1 MQRAEAKGVGGI
13 LAAVLAVFGMLM
25 PAANAAG
32 LPGNASIPMGGRG
45 GFAAAQCA
53 PGFALGGLQYYSAGH
68 GFIDAIVPMC
78 VDYRAGDTTRELLS
92 PMLVP
97 GFGDF
102 PGSNGNLDTA
112 QCDNAAVTAIRGMVE
127 SQSRRVTG
135 FSLLCRDAAGAIT
148 ATPFKGRKFAAG
160 GSGELLAET
169 AISCGPGKIA
179 TGAYAY
185 GESYRNGGEQASH
198 ARHWIT
204 GLGLLC
210 DPLSLVVQST
220 AAKFAG
226 DWLITVSDG
235 STFAMKLIA
244 SGGGIAGVYD
254 TANRNG
260 TISDGAAV
268 GSRLSFKW
276 VTAGSIKA
284 AGTGSFHLDAPD
296 RISGTWVTG
305 PFTGTWSGVRQ

>member
-1 MQRAEAKGVGGI
+1 MMRHIPAA
-13 LAAVLAVFGMLM
+13 LFAVLCLFSS
-25 PAANAAG
+25 AANAAS

-45 GFAAAQCA
+45 GVAVAQCE
-53 PGFALGGLQYYSAGH
+53 PGFALGGLQYYSSGH
-68 GFIDAIVPMC
+68 GFIDAVIPMC

-92 PMLVP
+92 PILKP

-102 PGSNGNLDTA
+102 PGSNGNLDAA

-135 FSLLCRDAAGAIT
+135 FSLLCRDVAGVIT
-148 ATPFKGRKFAAG
+148 TTPFKGRKFAAG

-169 AISCGPGKIA
+169 AVSCGPGKIA

-185 GESYRNGGEQASH
+185 GESYRNGGEQGSR

-210 DPLSLVVQST
+210 DPLTAVVQSS

-226 DWLITVSDG
+226 DWLIALNDG

-276 VTAGSIKA
+276 ATTGSIKA
-284 AGTGSFHLDAPD
+284 SGTGSFHLDAPD
-296 RISGTWVTG
+296 RISGTWTTG
-305 PFTGTWSGVRQ
+305 PVSGTWSGVRQ